1 MVTSLLQLSCWRFAL
16 NSRWPSRKE
25 LLRAVEITNK
35 SQNRVLHPLVS
46 ERRRPLN
53 KICTFT
59 VNQPKANGCRTGI
72 ITFQIRFAGE
82 RES

>member
-16 NSRWPSRKE
+16 NSWWPSRKE
-25 LLRAVEITNK
+25 LLGAVEITNK

-53 KICTFT
+53 KY
-59 VNQPKANGCRTGI
+59 VRL
-72 ITFQIRFAGE
+72 R
-82 RES
+82 